1 MCFARPEHVAE
12 MRKLLLDHRADETE
26 DDRKQWV
33 TRQRADLCESIR
45 IREAKEDLQ
54 AYDPCGA
61 AIDMEI

>member
-1 MCFARPEHVAE
+1 

-61 AIDMEI
+61 AMDMEI